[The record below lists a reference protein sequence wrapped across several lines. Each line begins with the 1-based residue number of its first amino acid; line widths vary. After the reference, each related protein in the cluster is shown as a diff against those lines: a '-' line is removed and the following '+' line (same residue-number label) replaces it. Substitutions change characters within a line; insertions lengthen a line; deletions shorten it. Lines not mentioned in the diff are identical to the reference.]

1 MVENAPS
8 AGFAPGLH
16 TIDGYGE
23 GGFRFGGMSHRGSI
37 IAVPDGVY
45 AWAVQ
50 SPSEITADSLDRV
63 FASPKGSIE
72 LLLIGT
78 GTDLVPVPE
87 PLRRKLKAA
96 GIVVDPMG
104 TGAAARTYNILLGER
119 RRVAVALIA
128 VA

>member
-1 MVENAPS
+1 MSENAPQ

-45 AWAVQ
+45 AWSVQ
-50 SPSEITADSLDRV
+50 VPSEITAETLDRV
-63 FASPKGSIE
+63 IASPKGSIE

-87 PLRRKLKAA
+87 PLRRQLKAA
-96 GIVVDPMG
+96 GIVVDPMS
-104 TGAAARTYNILLGER
+104 TGAAIRTYNILLGER

-128 VA
+128 VG

>member
-1 MVENAPS
+1 MSQIPP

-37 IAVPDGVY
+37 LAVPDGVY

-50 SPSEITADSLDRV
+50 QPADITADSLDRV
-63 FASPKGSIE
+63 FASPKGSVE

-78 GTDLVPVPE
+78 GTDLVPVPDA
-87 PLRRKLKAA
+87 LRRKLKAA